1 MRTVIC
7 CTSLLMTTLFV
18 GCGQTGALK
27 LKSDPNLDK
36 RSQYMIYKG
45 TESTNQSQKTSQN
58 KADSQAAASEVTQQ
72 N

>member
-18 GCGQTGALK
+18 GCGQTGALQ
-27 LKSDPNLDK
+27 LKNDPNLDK